1 MGSVTPLKTDC
12 AVSGTFHF
20 ILYLSRLAGTSPVK
34 FEKVNV
40 TLTSIYSLDRDKVV
54 DGYESS
60 NNTGFMRIA
69 LIIHLL
75 VHYAVGGAITAT
87 GLNRMRHMID
97 CTARLQELWVT
108 KRLVRRMRRYTRRE
122 TAELANK
129 LKVFNRHIEL
139 NPVRFAPLKLLT
151 FNRGLLIA
159 VLSTIVT
166 YLSVIIHL

>member
-97 CTARLQELWVT
+97 CTARLQEIYMGEVKRDTELGIQKVVT
-108 KRLVRRMRRYTRRE
+108 DSNRLAGVACVSYCKGLHRFTN
-122 TAELANK
+122 A
-129 LKVFNRHIEL
+129 LKK
-139 NPVRFAPLKLLT
+139 AY
-151 FNRGLLIA
+151 A
-159 VLSTIVT
+159 
-166 YLSVIIHL
+166 SVV